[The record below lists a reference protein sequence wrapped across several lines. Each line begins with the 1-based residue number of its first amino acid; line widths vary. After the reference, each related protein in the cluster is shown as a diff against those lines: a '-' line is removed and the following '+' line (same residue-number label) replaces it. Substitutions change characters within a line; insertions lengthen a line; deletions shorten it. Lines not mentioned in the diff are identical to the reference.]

1 MRIERPDPAVAA
13 LQLMARIP
21 APEPAVN
28 LAKMA
33 QTAGLDAERNSQNT
47 YSNLLKARMNRLER
61 LRGITETAGKYAALV
76 HRMGQDGTEE
86 KVLAGVAETA
96 AQSLAEMLME
106 ANAEGPPVFPPLP
119 SPLARSRKSLAGYL
133 NQTPDAKA
141 PPLGSEEAAAV
152 ESVSNL
158 ILGSDGILAALRTA
172 GSQPMNEGLRDRL
185 ENLAS
190 QTIGVSELASDAMKQ
205 MKAKTELRPD
215 GFDQLALL
223 G

>member
-21 APEPAVN
+21 GPEPAVIQ
-28 LAKMA
+28 AKMA
-33 QTAGLDAERNSQNT
+33 QNAGLDAERGSQNT
-47 YSNLLKARMNRLER
+47 YSNLLKARMTRLEK
-61 LRGITETAGKYAALV
+61 LKTITETAGKYAALV
-76 HRMGQDGTEE
+76 RRMGREETDE
-86 KVLAGVAETA
+86 KVLSGVAETA
-96 AQSLAEMLME
+96 AQSLVEMLME

-141 PPLGSEEAAAV
+141 PPAGSEEAAAV
-152 ESVSNL
+152 ESASVL
-158 ILGSDGILAALRTA
+158 ILGSEGILAALRTA
-172 GSQPMNEGLRDRL
+172 GSQPLDDGLSDRL
-185 ENLAS
+185 EDLAQ
-190 QTIGVSELASDAMKQ
+190 QTILVTEQASVALNQ
-205 MKAKTELRPD
+205 MQAKTELRPH

>member
-13 LQLMARIP
+13 LQLMARVP

-28 LAKMA
+28 QAKMA
-33 QTAGLDAERNSQNT
+33 QNAGLDAERGSQNT

-86 KVLAGVAETA
+86 SVLSGVADTA
-96 AQSLAEMLME
+96 LQTLVEMLME
-106 ANAEGPPVFPPLP
+106 ANAEGPPIFPPLP

-141 PPLGSEEAAAV
+141 PPVGSDEAAAV
-152 ESVSNL
+152 ESASALLLGEAGL
-158 ILGSDGILAALRTA
+158 IAALKNVSVQMVKGAALDLPSVVEERA
-172 GSQPMNEGLRDRL
+172 YV
-185 ENLAS
+185 AS
-190 QTIGVSELASDAMKQ
+190 RRSEQGTTEMASM
-205 MKAKTELRPD
+205 MKARLPD
-215 GFDQLALL
+215 TASIDIFA
-223 G
+223 

>member
-21 APEPAVN
+21 GPEPAVIQ
-28 LAKMA
+28 AKMA
-33 QTAGLDAERNSQNT
+33 QNAGLDAERGSQNT
-47 YSNLLKARMNRLER
+47 YSNLLKARMTRLEK
-61 LRGITETAGKYAALV
+61 LKTITETAGKYAALV
-76 HRMGQDGTEE
+76 RRMGREE
-86 KVLAGVAETA
+86 TDEKFLSGVAETA
-96 AQSLAEMLME
+96 AQSLVEMLME

-141 PPLGSEEAAAV
+141 PPAGSEEAAAV
-152 ESVSNL
+152 ESASAL
-158 ILGSDGILAALRTA
+158 ILGSEGILAALRTA
-172 GSQPMNEGLRDRL
+172 GSQPLDDGLSDRL
-185 ENLAS
+185 EDLAQ
-190 QTIGVSELASDAMKQ
+190 QTILVTEQASVALNQ
-205 MKAKTELRPD
+205 MQAKAELRPH